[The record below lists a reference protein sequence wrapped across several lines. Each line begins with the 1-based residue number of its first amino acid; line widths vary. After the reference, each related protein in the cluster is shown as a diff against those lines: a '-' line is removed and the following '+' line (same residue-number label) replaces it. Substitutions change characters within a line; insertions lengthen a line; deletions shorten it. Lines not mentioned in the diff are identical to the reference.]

1 MILIIKKHIKKALNE
16 RLEGVGKGIFYICL
30 SYNIYNSISA
40 MELATR
46 LRFRFR
52 ERILLVLEKVFYE
65 RILLRFRFRERILL
79 LSNRI
84 RVGRFRFR
92 ERILLTYFIAISL

>member
-1 MILIIKKHIKKALNE
+1 
-16 RLEGVGKGIFYICL
+16 
-30 SYNIYNSISA
+30 

-52 ERILLVLEKVFYE
+52 ERILLVLENVFYE

-84 RVGRFRFR
+84 RVGRFRV
-92 ERILLTYFIAISL
+92 